1 MASFF
6 SHFNPTP
13 SFPAY
18 TGPYPVGTLDVEV
31 PIAQLP
37 SPSSSAPPDPTIST
51 VSFRIFYPCERPA
64 KTPKPV
70 YWLSEPQRE
79 HFKAYARFLGASQRL
94 AGFIKWVCPPSG
106 LQKHTVADMW
116 CCLSFLPISSLVS
129 YITIPALRD
138 APLSVPTTTSKRWP
152 VMVFSHGLGGSM
164 NTYSHLVGSLSSHG
178 VVVIA
183 PEHRDGSAP
192 MSIIRNVDGTRS
204 KAVDYISLP
213 HVQSKEVEDGRDAQ
227 LRTRLWELSLIHQTL
242 LKIDCGETLTNIAAL
257 HGRVAGRDLTMFASK
272 LDVHNPGCISWY
284 GHSFG
289 AATVVQ
295 FLKSVFYRSPTTAP
309 SSYQPLFTPSEN
321 SSITAQIIS
330 SSPIGLLDLWG
341 PPLRSSKTAW
351 LWEQPLPCYA
361 PSGLGGSSILAML
374 SESFFKWRAN
384 LKITKSVVFPPQA
397 TGSSSEDFTPPH
409 VFYRIASAHLSQSD
423 FGVLLP
429 WLTKKVFKAD
439 DPVRT
444 LRLNARAALEMMRQ
458 NGIELAPT
466 SSVDMEE
473 EAAPKNSRLSTDS
486 GNERHSTGQDLKI
499 LATDGSVKGWVALR
513 PGDADKKEIGEAVN
527 TKTGENAT
535 PSVAVV
541 DGEILQSAS
550 RGKL

>member
-1 MASFF
+1 
-6 SHFNPTP
+6 
-13 SFPAY
+13 
-18 TGPYPVGTLDVEV
+18 
-31 PIAQLP
+31 
-37 SPSSSAPPDPTIST
+37 
-51 VSFRIFYPCERPA
+51 
-64 KTPKPV
+64 
-70 YWLSEPQRE
+70 
-79 HFKAYARFLGASQRL
+79 
-94 AGFIKWVCPPSG
+94 
-106 LQKHTVADMW
+106 
-116 CCLSFLPISSLVS
+116 
-129 YITIPALRD
+129 
-138 APLSVPTTTSKRWP
+138 
-152 VMVFSHGLGGSM
+152 M
-164 NTYSHLVGSLSSHG
+164 NTYSHLAGSLSSHG

-192 MSIIRNVDGTRS
+192 MSIVRNVDGTRS

-213 HVQSKEVEDGRDAQ
+213 HVQSQEVEDGRDAQ
-227 LRTRLWELSLIHQTL
+227 LRTRLWELGLVHETL
-242 LKIDCGETLTNIAAL
+242 LKIDGGAPLTNIAAL
-257 HGRVAGRDLTMFASK
+257 HDRVAERDLTMFASK
-272 LDVHNPGCISWY
+272 LDVHTPGCISWY

-289 AATVVQ
+289 AATMVQ
-295 FLKSVFYRSPTTAP
+295 FLKSVFYRSPTSAP
-309 SSYQPLFTPSEN
+309 SSYQPLFTPSEK
-321 SSITAQIIS
+321 SALTTQITS
-330 SSPIGLLDLWG
+330 SSPLGLLDLWG

-361 PSGLGGSSILAML
+361 PSGPGGSSILAML

-397 TGSSSEDFTPPH
+397 TDESFSEKFTPPH

-444 LRLNARAALEMMRQ
+444 LRLNARAVLEMMRQ

-466 SSVDMEE
+466 SAVDMEE
-473 EAAPKNSRLSTDS
+473 EAAPESSRLSTDY
-486 GNERHSTGQDLKI
+486 GNEHHSKGQDLKI
-499 LATDGSVKGWVALR
+499 LATDGSVKGWVALK

-527 TKTGENAT
+527 TKTSENAT

-541 DGEILQSAS
+541 DGEILNTES